1 MVLGIHNPDIY
12 QTFDSVVSEGG
23 GGGGGVNVIFYQ
35 NMPII
40 DIHCLKENFYRKT
53 WNIC

>member
-23 GGGGGVNVIFYQ
+23 GVNVIFYQ

-40 DIHCLKENFYRKT
+40 DIHCLKEKFYRKT
-53 WNIC
+53 